1 MNLQE
6 KVTYE
11 TKWTI
16 EKYDATGQKYAEEVV
31 YGNALLNSGI
41 NAIWTLVCGGTEN
54 AFNATNAQLGVGDS
68 TAAVAPTQTDLQGT
82 NQFWKAMDSGYPQFG
97 VDQKV
102 IFRST
107 FGPTDANFAWNEF
120 GVRNG
125 SGATRKVLNRRVE
138 SKGTKTAGEVWVLTL
153 ELRLQ

>member
-1 MNLQE
+1 MEVQE
-6 KVTYE
+6 KIGYQAI
-11 TKWTI
+11 WTI
-16 EKYDATGQKYAEEVV
+16 EKYDATGKKYAEEVV
-31 YGNALLNSGI
+31 YGNILLNVGA
-41 NAIWTLVCGGTEN
+41 NAIWALVCGGTEN

-68 TAAVAPTQTDLQGT
+68 NTPAAPTQTDLQGT
-82 NQFWKAMDSGYPQFG
+82 NTYWKAMDSGYPQFG